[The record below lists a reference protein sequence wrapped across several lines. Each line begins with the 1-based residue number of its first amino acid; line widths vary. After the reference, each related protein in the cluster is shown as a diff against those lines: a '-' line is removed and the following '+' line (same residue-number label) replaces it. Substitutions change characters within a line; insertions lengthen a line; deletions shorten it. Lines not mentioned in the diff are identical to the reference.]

1 MKNEKHDAEKSN
13 PQKLKSE
20 KSAAGRKRSVS
31 GRWVAQM
38 GLYVAVALICSYIE
52 TLIPIQFGVP
62 GIKLGLANLVVLLV
76 LYTMNAK
83 DAFLVSVLRILLAG
97 FMFGNPFSILY
108 SLSGGFLSFLV
119 MWLLKR
125 SGKLHCISVSVAGG
139 ISHNVGQ
146 LLLASVVVENY
157 HIFYYI
163 PVLILA
169 GLLTGLVIGI
179 VSQEIILRLESRT
192 NVC

>member
-1 MKNEKHDAEKSN
+1 MTQRRAEG
-13 PQKLKSE
+13 PHRVVQLALLTAIALTIFMAE
-20 KSAAGRKRSVS
+20 
-31 GRWVAQM
+31 AQ
-38 GLYVAVALICSYIE
+38 LPPLV
-52 TLIPIQFGVP
+52 PIQGV
-62 GIKLGLANLVVLLV
+62 KLGLANLVVLLV

-179 VSQEIILRLESRT
+179 VSQEIILRLENRT

>member
-76 LYTMNAK
+76 LYTMNGR
-83 DAFLVSVLRILLAG
+83 DALLVSVLRILLAG

-139 ISHNVGQ
+139 WNRCG
-146 LLLASVVVENY
+146 
-157 HIFYYI
+157 
-163 PVLILA
+163 
-169 GLLTGLVIGI
+169 
-179 VSQEIILRLESRT
+179 R
-192 NVC
+192 